1 MADKYMN
8 GCSTSHSKT
17 MQTKALRYHMRIA
30 KKKNFKTVTSSSI
43 EHCTEVSLVVYYQK
57 RKKPGNNLSIRDG

>member
-1 MADKYMN
+1 
-8 GCSTSHSKT
+8 
-17 MQTKALRYHMRIA
+17 MRIA